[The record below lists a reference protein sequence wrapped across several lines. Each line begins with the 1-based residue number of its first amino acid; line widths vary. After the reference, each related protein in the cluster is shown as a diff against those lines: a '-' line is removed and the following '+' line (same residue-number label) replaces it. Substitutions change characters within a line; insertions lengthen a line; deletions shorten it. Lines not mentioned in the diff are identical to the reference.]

1 MRIVV
6 VGGTGLIGSAL
17 VSLLREAG
25 HDAAPASP
33 STGVN
38 TLTGAGVAEALA
50 GATVVVDVTNSPSFE
65 DGPVLDFFT
74 RSTRTLLNA
83 ELVAGVGHH
92 VALSIV
98 GTDRVPA
105 SGYLR
110 AKTRQEQLIRAGGVP
125 FTIVRATQF
134 FEFLDL
140 IAAGSGQDGTV
151 VLPTA
156 DLQPVAAADVS
167 ATLAEVAVAPP
178 RNGHIDLAGPER
190 RPFAEFV
197 RPVLAAQ
204 NDERPVTTSPDAPYF
219 GAVLE
224 HDELVPTG
232 EARIAPTGFEAWLA
246 ERSARV

>member
-83 ELVAGVGHH
+83 ELVAGRSS
-92 VALSIV
+92 A
-98 GTDRVPA
+98 
-105 SGYLR
+105 
-110 AKTRQEQLIRAGGVP
+110 
-125 FTIVRATQF
+125 
-134 FEFLDL
+134 
-140 IAAGSGQDGTV
+140 
-151 VLPTA
+151 PTA
-156 DLQPVAAADVS
+156 FPPAA
-167 ATLAEVAVAPP
+167 TC
-178 RNGHIDLAGPER
+178 GR
-190 RPFAEFV
+190 RP
-197 RPVLAAQ
+197 
-204 NDERPVTTSPDAPYF
+204 
-219 GAVLE
+219 G
-224 HDELVPTG
+224 
-232 EARIAPTGFEAWLA
+232 
-246 ERSARV
+246 RSS

>member
-17 VSLLREAG
+17 VSSLREAG
-25 HDAAPASP
+25 HDAVPASP
-33 STGVN
+33 STGVD

-50 GATVVVDVTNSPSFE
+50 GASVVVDVTNSPSFE

-74 RSTRTLLNA
+74 RSTRTLLDA

-98 GTDRVPA
+98 GTDRVPG

-110 AKTRQEQLIRAGGVP
+110 AKTAQEELIRAGGVP

-134 FEFLDL
+134 FEFLDA
-140 IAAGSGQDGTV
+140 IAAGSTRDGTV

-156 DLQPVAAADVS
+156 DLQPVAAADIS
-167 ATLAEVAVAPP
+167 ATLADVAVAVP
-178 RNGHIDLAGPER
+178 RNGHIDLAGPDR
-190 RPFAEFV
+190 RPFADFV

-204 NDERPVTTSPDAPYF
+204 NDERPVTASPDTPYF

-224 HDELVPTG
+224 HDELVPIG